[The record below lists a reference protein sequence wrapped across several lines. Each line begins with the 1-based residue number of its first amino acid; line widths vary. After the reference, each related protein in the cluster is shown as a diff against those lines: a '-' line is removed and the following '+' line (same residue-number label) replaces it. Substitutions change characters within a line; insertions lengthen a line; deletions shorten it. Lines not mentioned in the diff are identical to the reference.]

1 MSGTK
6 RGVIVPNWQVGL
18 DLQCRWAEQW
28 LESVSLPPALAELQQ
43 DLKAA
48 RTTARTLAGGAGS
61 SGANE
66 KVTSLLSGAEKLRGE
81 LDLLLQR
88 QKPRWTA
95 TEAEVATLRR
105 QIAEGRKLL
114 AVRADENT
122 LQQAAKDLHLS
133 LKRANASIEVIGAEI
148 AKVNRLRRELQLWNA
163 RITKQTAAPPQ
174 KDTAVNRPTAP
185 APPDPEAVRQE
196 IARQAAEAAA
206 REGLN
211 NLGATLSADRT
222 VVEGRLLNAARWDE
236 YSALLK
242 DAEAALTSK
251 DFPQA
256 QDTIDKAS
264 ALRTTLLNE
273 ARANAAALERNK
285 QVAEAIMEA
294 LCDHHYNLPKYG
306 DLKEGDPLSG
316 IQIRAD
322 VPGTDGKGNVRVD
335 LKLDGQAVF
344 HLENVP
350 QGEEALCR
358 RFLSQMGNALS
369 AQGMELRMEKP
380 WACGSGDEPTT
391 MVKVPREREHQRE
404 RQGR

>member
-6 RGVIVPNWQVGL
+6 RAVIVPNWRVAL
-18 DLQCRWAEQW
+18 ELQCRWAEQW
-28 LESVSLPPALAELQQ
+28 LESVSLPPTLAELQQ
-43 DLKAA
+43 ELKAA
-48 RTTARTLAGGAGS
+48 RATARTLTETAGS
-61 SGANE
+61 SGATGKNA
-66 KVTSLLSGAEKLRGE
+66 SLLAEAEKLRGE

-95 TEAEVATLRR
+95 TEAEVTTVRR
-105 QIAEGRKLL
+105 QLAEGRKLI
-114 AVRADENT
+114 AGSAGGNT
-122 LQQAAKDLHLS
+122 LQQANNDLHLS
-133 LKRANASIEVIGAEI
+133 LKRANASLEGLGAEV
-148 AKVNRLRRELQLWNA
+148 ARVNRLRRELQLWNA
-163 RITKQTAAPPQ
+163 RISKQTAAPPH
-174 KDTAVNRPTAP
+174 KVAAAGRPTAP
-185 APPDPEAVRQE
+185 PPPDPEAVRQE
-196 IARQAAEAAA
+196 IAQQAAEAAA

-222 VVEGRLLNAARWDE
+222 AVESRLLNAARWDE
-236 YSALLK
+236 YSSLLK
-242 DAEAALTSK
+242 DAAAALESK
-251 DFPQA
+251 DCPRA

-264 ALRTTLLNE
+264 ALRIGLLNE
-273 ARANAAALERNK
+273 ARANAAALERNQ

-294 LCDHHYNLPKYG
+294 LCDHHYNLPKFG
-306 DLKEGDPLSG
+306 DLKAGDPLSG

-322 VPGTDGKGNVRVD
+322 VPGSDGKGNVRVD

-358 RFLSQMGNALS
+358 RFLGQMGNALS

-380 WACGSGDEPTT
+380 WAGSSGDEPHPF
-391 MVKVPREREHQRE
+391 VEVPKEREPQRE